1 MNRYNFQVTGNIQN
15 VKFLESTSK
24 KCLKVKEYKLP
35 SNMAK
40 TDKRL
45 VQGDQIIIKGQ
56 VPNPFNE
63 TTITVCLMHRAL
75 EVTEHS

>member
-1 MNRYNFQVTGNIQN
+1 VNF
-15 VKFLESTSK
+15 LDSTSE
-24 KCLKVKEYKLP
+24 KCLQVKEYKLP
-35 SNMAK
+35 SNIAK
-40 TDKRL
+40 TNKKL
-45 VQGDQIIIKGQ
+45 VEGDQIIIKGT

>member
-1 MNRYNFQVTGNIQN
+1 
-15 VKFLESTSK
+15 
-24 KCLKVKEYKLP
+24 
-35 SNMAK
+35 MAK